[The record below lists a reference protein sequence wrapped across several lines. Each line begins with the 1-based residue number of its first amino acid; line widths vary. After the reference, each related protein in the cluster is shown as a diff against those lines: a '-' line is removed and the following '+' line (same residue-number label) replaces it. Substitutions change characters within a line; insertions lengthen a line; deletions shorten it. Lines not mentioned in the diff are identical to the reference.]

1 MCSQTAV
8 SSVYTEWAG
17 PSLHEASSDFQALPP
32 WDESNIRLQSTPV
45 PENVPLDQH
54 KKPIYSLVKL
64 LFASAIVFI
73 MLQNRGINFCA
84 MRIHESYST
93 FSSSPK
99 NQSIQMTLYKHGI
112 LPNSL
117 GELFLK
123 IRGDTNFDCCFK
135 NSSSY
140 FNTPMDHRG
149 CAYLNSYVRF
159 SLKHFVCFR
168 YFAQDIVINFSRKN

>member
-1 MCSQTAV
+1 MKRRV
-8 SSVYTEWAG
+8 IFR
-17 PSLHEASSDFQALPP
+17 PSL
-32 WDESNIRLQSTPV
+32 
-45 PENVPLDQH
+45 PETRITYACNRHPFRKMCLWISI
-54 KKPIYSLVKL
+54 KNLYTAFKL
-64 LFASAIVFI
+64 LFASAILFI

-93 FSSSPK
+93 FSSSPEH
-99 NQSIQMTLYKHGI
+99 QSIQMTLYKHGI